1 MVELTWMTGG
11 KQGSGIDVA
20 LGLFSR
26 LMMKFGYNI
35 YGYREY
41 FSNIKG
47 MHSFFTVRVSDKK
60 IASIPSTVDMAV
72 FADTESVLGE
82 KNERGEIVHEG
93 HARDIKKDGLLVV
106 DSKLEK
112 AKIGRND
119 IKILDI
125 DFDSIISGVAKKF
138 NKPTSDVVIAKNI
151 ICVSASAY
159 LLGFDHDAVVEA
171 IKSEFAKKPQSVV
184 DLDVSV
190 SEETVEY
197 LKTRNGELASETINY
212 MKSKGMTPEKILKN
226 GDQGQQIY
234 MEGFASTAIGKAIAG
249 CKMQIYYPITP
260 ASDESVFIEEHP
272 ELGIRVIQPES
283 ELAVLAMTAGANVAG
298 VRASSSTSG
307 PGMSLM
313 AETVTWAG
321 MNEVPLVLVDHQRG
335 APATGQPTRTE
346 QGDLMFAIHQGHGDF
361 GRIIMA
367 PGDVE
372 ESIEMT
378 AEAFNYAER
387 YQLPV
392 IVLGEKAIS
401 QGSMNMSKSTVTAIK
416 DRYRVD
422 RGKLVD
428 EVKAPYKRFEFT
440 DDNISP
446 RIKLGNPNA
455 IFWLTGDEHDE
466 WGHVSE
472 EPTNRIKMMDKRNG
486 KYDRILQDLKPEE
499 KFKMVGDVNNAE
511 LLAVTWG
518 GPSAAVIEAVEGNN
532 KVAVMQIK
540 LIHPLPKEAVEILK
554 KAKNTVII
562 EENITAQLK
571 QHIASV
577 TGFVIPN
584 EILKYNG
591 RLVRYDEV
599 SEALTRVMKG
609 ENKVILNGY

>member
-1 MVELTWMTGG
+1 MVDLNWMTGG

-26 LMMKFGYNI
+26 VMIKFGYNV

-60 IASIPSTVDMAV
+60 ISSIPSKVDMAI
-72 FADTESVLGE
+72 FFDNESVLGE
-82 KNERGEIVHEG
+82 KNERGEVVQEG
-93 HARDIKKDGLLVV
+93 HVRDIKEGGYIIV
-106 DSKLEK
+106 DSKLDK
-112 AKIGRND
+112 TKIDRKD
-119 IKILDI
+119 INVLDI
-125 DFDSIISGVAKKF
+125 DFDSIISTVAKKF
-138 NKPTSDVVIAKNI
+138 NKPTSEVVIAKNI
-151 ICVSASAY
+151 VCVTASCY
-159 LLGFDHDAVVEA
+159 LLGLDEESIAEA
-171 IKSEFAKKPQSVV
+171 IKTEFIKKPKTVV

-190 SEETVEY
+190 SEETIEY
-197 LKTRNGELASETINY
+197 LKGRNETLAKETINHI
-212 MKSKGMTPEKILKN
+212 KSRGIDPIVKLDTGN
-226 GDQGQQIY
+226 GEQQLY
-234 MEGFASTAIGKAIAG
+234 MEGFTSTAIGKAIAG

-260 ASDESVFIEEHP
+260 ASDESVFLESHP

-283 ELAVLAMTAGANVAG
+283 ELAVLAMTAGATVAG

-321 MNEVPLVLVDHQRG
+321 MNEVPIVLVDHQRG

-346 QGDLMFAIHQGHGDF
+346 QGDLMFAVHQGHGDF
-361 GRIIMA
+361 GRIIIA

-372 ESIEMT
+372 ESIKMT
-378 AEAFNYAER
+378 ADAFNYAEI

-392 IVLGEKAIS
+392 IILSEKAIS
-401 QGSMNMSKSTVTAIK
+401 QGSMNV
-416 DRYRVD
+416 DRKMISDIQKNYKVN

-428 EVKAPYKRFEFT
+428 KVGADYKRFKFT
-440 DDNISP
+440 DDNISE
-446 RIKLGNPNA
+446 RIVPGNPNA

-472 EPTNRIKMMDKRNG
+472 DPNNRIKMMDKRNG
-486 KYDRILQDLKPEE
+486 KYEKILKELKPEE
-499 KFKMVGDVNNAE
+499 KFKLIGDPASSD
-511 LLAVTWG
+511 LLVVVWG
-518 GPSAAVIEAVEGNN
+518 SPSAALEEVIKGKKIAMLQV
-532 KVAVMQIK
+532 K
-540 LIHPLPKEAVEILK
+540 LIHPLPGEILDFLK
-554 KAKNTVII
+554 KAKNTAVL
-562 EENITAQLK
+562 EENISAQLK

-599 SEALTRVMKG
+599 AEALDKVVKG
-609 ENKVILNGY
+609 EKKVILNGY

>member
-1 MVELTWMTGG
+1 MTGG

-26 LMMKFGYNI
+26 VMMSFGYNI

-60 IASIPSTVDMAV
+60 ISAIPSKVDMAV
-72 FADTESVLGE
+72 FFDNESVLGE
-82 KNERGEIVHEG
+82 KNERGEVVHDGHVGDIIEG
-93 HARDIKKDGLLVV
+93 GTLIV
-106 DSKLEK
+106 DSKLDRS
-112 AKIGRND
+112 KISRKD
-119 IKILDI
+119 INILDI
-125 DFDSIISGVAKKF
+125 DFDLIISSVAKKLG
-138 NKPTSDVVIAKNI
+138 KQTSEVIIAKNI
-151 ICVSASAY
+151 VCVTASCY
-159 LLGFDHDAVVEA
+159 LLGIPEEETIEA
-171 IKSEFAKKPQSVV
+171 IKKEFSKKPQSVI
-184 DLDVSV
+184 DLDISV
-190 SEETVEY
+190 SNETIDY
-197 LKTRNGELASETINY
+197 LKSRNEVVAKETIDHV
-212 MKSKGMTPEKILKN
+212 KGKGIEPITKLDTANRTEQL
-226 GDQGQQIY
+226 Y

-260 ASDESVFIEEHP
+260 ASDESVFIESHP
-272 ELGIRVIQPES
+272 ELGIRVVQPES
-283 ELAVLAMTAGANVAG
+283 ELAVLAMTTGAAIAGA
-298 VRASSSTSG
+298 RASSSTSG

-321 MNEVPLVLVDHQRG
+321 MNEVPIVLVDHQRG

-346 QGDLMFAIHQGHGDF
+346 QGDLMFAVHQGHGDF
-361 GRIIMA
+361 GRIVLA

-372 ESIEMT
+372 ESIKMT

-401 QGSMNMSKSTVTAIK
+401 QGSMNVDKNTVVDIK
-416 DRYRVD
+416 NNYKID
-422 RGKLVD
+422 RGKLVEKVD
-428 EVKAPYKRFEFT
+428 KDYKRFKFT
-440 DDNISP
+440 DDNISE
-446 RIKLGNPNA
+446 RIIPGNPNA

-472 EPTNRIKMMDKRNG
+472 DPTNRIRMMDKRNG
-486 KYDRILQDLKPEE
+486 KYGKILSDLKPDE
-499 KFKMVGDVNNAE
+499 KFNLIGDPEKAD
-511 LLAVTWG
+511 LLLVTWG
-518 GPSAAVIEAVEGNN
+518 GPSAAAKEAVEGKNI
-532 KVAVMQIK
+532 ALLQIK
-540 LIHPLPKEAVEILK
+540 LIHPLPAEINEILR
-554 KAKNTVII
+554 KAKNTVIL

-577 TGFVIPN
+577 TGSIIQN

-599 SEALTRVMKG
+599 ADALEKVMAG
-609 ENKVILNGY
+609 EKKVILNGY